1 MPHLMGASIYRQWKV
16 SMKPTLY
23 SVKFAD
29 MDQLK
34 EWASGGNEL
43 AKKELKDRL
52 IATVEG
58 MTSYWEAVGC
68 EIKIIEK

>member
-1 MPHLMGASIYRQWKV
+1 MPHLIGASIYRQWKV
-16 SMKPTLY
+16 NMKPTLY